1 MIALRRNTDG
11 RGSTAGEI
19 SVGDTAGYD
28 LLRWNGSCVTMHD
41 GEFSTKAP
49 RRREHARVEWRWLG
63 DEVRTALQSDYNVKE
78 AFVARRKE
86 CKGATIGQV
95 SKKCVQRDQSLVS
108 AIVDY
113 VRAGGEL
120 PAPTERL

>member
-1 MIALRRNTDG
+1 M
-11 RGSTAGEI
+11 
-19 SVGDTAGYD
+19 
-28 LLRWNGSCVTMHD
+28 
-41 GEFSTKAP
+41 
-49 RRREHARVEWRWLG
+49 
-63 DEVRTALQSDYNVKE
+63 KE

-86 CKGATIGQV
+86 CKGATMGEV

-120 PAPTERL
+120 PEPNERL